1 MADDVRIGHV
11 TPPKDVLD
19 YFRGKSLRPAFS
31 WLDVWGQEHAHAFT
45 VAKATEVD
53 VLAAF
58 RATIDD
64 AISRGLGFE
73 DWRANLEPKLASLG
87 WWGPRSVVDDE
98 TGQVAKVD
106 FSSPRRLRNIFWSN
120 MRAAR
125 AAGQWER
132 AQATKDVLP
141 YLLYNRTTATDPRQE
156 HLDWVGIL
164 LLIDHPFWQ
173 THFPPNGWGCKCS
186 VRQVGRAEARRL
198 GGPSADP
205 VVETTPFVNRRTGEQ
220 VDVPIGIDPGWH
232 TNPGHARGRG
242 LGRVLVDKIDRIPDR
257 GGRQAVIDDI
267 TGSDDFDRMINRPRR
282 PRQPPA
288 APLAT
293 PRPTVP
299 PALPPA
305 APSSPQP
312 AAPALPP
319 PPPPPKPP
327 VPETSPLRP
336 APAAPKPPAPAV
348 RPEPPQLPA
357 VPKPPRLELPVI
369 ELSERPAGALTSIVL
384 LSSDTAD
391 KQARRHPEV
400 TAETYRRELK
410 EIVGKGQHVRA
421 GNIIHVMAEVTSKWW
436 HAVLKITPAGD
447 AVYLTSLYRVGTKR
461 LRVVWRRI
469 QAEVDENGGEKK

>member
-1 MADDVRIGHV
+1 MADDIRIGHV

-45 VAKATEVD
+45 VAKATEAD
-53 VLAAF
+53 VLASF

-64 AISRGLGFE
+64 AITRGLGFE
-73 DWRANLEPKLASLG
+73 DWRANLEPRLKSLG
-87 WWGPRSVVDDE
+87 WWGPRSVEDPE
-98 TGQVAKVD
+98 TGKVAKVD

-132 AQATKDVLP
+132 AQASKDVLP
-141 YLLYNRTTATDPRQE
+141 YLLYNRTTAADPRQE

-164 LLIDHPFWQ
+164 LPIDHPFWQ

-205 VVETTPFVNRRTGEQ
+205 VVETTPFVNRRTGER
-220 VDVPIGIDPGWH
+220 VDVPVGIDPGWH

-242 LGRVLVDKIDRIPDR
+242 LGRVLVDKIDRIPDS

-282 PRQPPA
+282 PPATPA
-288 APLAT
+288 APSPPSAPPAT
-293 PRPTVP
+293 PPPPQPAT
-299 PALPPA
+299 PALPPT
-305 APSSPQP
+305 PN
-312 AAPALPP
+312 
-319 PPPPPKPP
+319 PP
-327 VPETSPLRP
+327 VPKTSPLRP
-336 APAAPKPPAPAV
+336 APAARPEVSPATPAPG
-348 RPEPPQLPA
+348 PLPA
-357 VPKPPRLELPVI
+357 PPLPAAAPKPPRLELPVV
-369 ELSERPAGALTSIVL
+369 ELPERPAGALTSIVL

-410 EIVGKGQHVRA
+410 EIVSRGERIEA
-421 GNIIHVMAEVTSKWW
+421 GRTTHIMAELADASWW
-436 HAVLKITPAGD
+436 HAVLKVTAAGE
-447 AVYLTSLYRVGTKR
+447 AIYLTSLYRVGRKK
-461 LRVVWRRI
+461 LRAVWRRI
-469 QAEVDENGGEKK
+469 LEESRRPEGR

>member
-45 VAKATEVD
+45 VAKATEAD

-73 DWRANLEPKLASLG
+73 DWRASLEPRLKSLG
-87 WWGPRSVVDDE
+87 WWGPRGVSDPE
-98 TGQVAKVD
+98 TGKVAKVD

-132 AQATKDVLP
+132 AQASKDVLP
-141 YLLYNRTTATDPRQE
+141 YLLYNRTTAADPRQE

-164 LLIDHPFWQ
+164 LPIDHPFWQ

-198 GGPSADP
+198 GGVSADP
-205 VVETTPFVNRRTGEQ
+205 VVETTPFVNRRTGEK
-220 VDVPIGIDPGWH
+220 VDVPVGIDPGWH

-257 GGRQAVIDDI
+257 GGRRAVIDDV
-267 TGSDDFDRMINRPRR
+267 THSDDFDRMINRPRR
-282 PRQPPA
+282 PRQPP
-288 APLAT
+288 T
-293 PRPTVP
+293 PP
-299 PALPPA
+299 PAPSAPSALPPTMPLEPPA
-305 APSSPQP
+305 APTLRPSPR
-312 AAPALPP
+312 A
-319 PPPPPKPP
+319 P
-327 VPETSPLRP
+327 VP
-336 APAAPKPPAPAV
+336 PPAPSSL
-348 RPEPPQLPA
+348 PPSPVPA
-357 VPKPPRLELPVI
+357 VVPPAAPKPPRLELPVV
-369 ELSERPAGALTSIVL
+369 ELPERPAGALTSIVL

-400 TAETYRRELK
+400 TTETYRRELK

-461 LRVVWRRI
+461 LRAVWRRI
-469 QAEVDENGGEKK
+469 QIEVDGGEKK